1 MNWSRRSGEVP
12 SLDLN
17 IIVHWCTPFESG
29 MRHGHRM
36 SGYSTIRFSISAF
49 ERALIDDLFADIFLV
64 FCFLVSI
71 FLQLSYSLFLD
82 FQSVVFFFVPP
93 GDQFMDQV
101 FRYLNQS
108 TSMVL
113 TQFFVFDS

>member
-1 MNWSRRSGEVP
+1 MNWSRRNGEVP

-36 SGYSTIRFSISAF
+36 SGYSTKRFSISAF

-64 FCFLVSI
+64 FCFHVSI
-71 FLQLSYSLFLD
+71 LF
-82 FQSVVFFFVPP
+82 SVVVFSIFGFPISCLFFFFFVAP
-93 GDQFMDQV
+93 GFPLFEPINVHGFASV
-101 FRYLNQS
+101 FC
-108 TSMVL
+108 
-113 TQFFVFDS
+113 F